1 VTTHLAR
8 VTTAATLLAIL
19 TVVPGEAQSF
29 LSKQPARLT
38 LAVDAPMKPVAI
50 GAPFAITVRVTPLPG
65 IHVYAPGNPNYIPV
79 AITVTPVAG
88 LKVSPPV
95 FPAGEDLFFGP
106 LKETVKVYSA
116 PFAIRLP
123 LLLEP
128 RFRKGKISMTE
139 DLALRGTVSYQACND
154 RVCFPPQSAPFDARL
169 PVRLE
174 RP

>member
-1 VTTHLAR
+1 VTT
-8 VTTAATLLAIL
+8 TATLLVAL
-19 TVVPGEAQSF
+19 VVVPGAGQSF

-38 LAVDAPMKPVAI
+38 LAVDAPVKVAI

-79 AITVTPVAG
+79 AVAVTPVAG
-88 LKVSPPV
+88 LKASPPV

-116 PFAIRLP
+116 PFAIRVP

-128 RFRKGKISMTE
+128 RFRKGKISTTE
-139 DLALRGTVSYQACND
+139 DLPLRGSVSYQACND

-169 PVRLE
+169 SVRLD

>member
-1 VTTHLAR
+1 VTSHLAR
-8 VTTAATLLAIL
+8 AITTSTLLTIL
-19 TVVPGEAQSF
+19 IVVPGAAQSF

-38 LAVDAPMKPVAI
+38 LAVDPPLTPVAV

-79 AITVTPVAG
+79 AIVVTPVAG

-116 PFAIRLP
+116 PFAIRVP
-123 LLLEP
+123 LLLER
-128 RFRKGKISMTE
+128 RFRKGKISATE
-139 DLALRGTVSYQACND
+139 DLALRGSVSYQACND
-154 RVCFPPQSAPFDARL
+154 RVCFPPQSAAFDTRL
-169 PVRLE
+169 SVRLD